1 MQKFTTRQMFMTAIL
16 LSIIGTILA
25 ASAPAFSVLLA
36 ARIIQAAG
44 LAINLPLTQN
54 VIFTIFP
61 PNKRGGAMGIMGLVM
76 LAGPALGP
84 TIAGLILDTLSWH
97 WIFWVTVPFLL
108 FSLIFGFKLF
118 TKCE

>member
-1 MQKFTTRQMFMTAIL
+1 MTSIL
-16 LSIIGTILA
+16 LVLIGTILA
-25 ASAPAFSVLLA
+25 AIAPSFSVLLA
-36 ARIIQAAG
+36 GRIIQAAG

-61 PNKRGGAMGIMGLVM
+61 PNKRGGAMGLMGLVM

-84 TIAGLILDTLSWH
+84 TLAGLILDTLSWH

-108 FSLIFGFKLF
+108 FSLIFGIKFIYRM
-118 TKCE
+118 